1 MDPIKDYARA
11 IAEVVQAEM
20 REARRLF
27 RPPADLDA
35 IIATVPAPVMQR
47 RDWPELTERDLREIA
62 LMNLIT
68 TELFAK
74 HGVATPDLD
83 LGVGEPAPD
92 DGLTPEQAS
101 GKMSVLKLREYAP
114 APTPDIDPEKVRRAL
129 KFYTPQSLQPTPL
142 MEALMSAAREW
153 LRLREQPAPVMQHH
167 AAPTCA
173 GGWYVRNGDDEPW
186 RLVEI
191 SQEHWR
197 KQIGTRAYAQYYGPL
212 LPPDTTEPA
221 PDVQAQVVTFRTVAL
236 DDVAHLDCSVSVISE
251 RLKALR
257 ETMLQP
263 NDEFVVAMFPALT
276 WFNQW
281 CKAQIP
287 TLLAMRRE
295 MGFRWFRSDQEE
307 LCRAWDTHFG
317 FIDKWLRDHSERL
330 IASGQLPVPGNSTAP
345 PSTTPQ
351 G

>member
-1 MDPIKDYARA
+1 MSDPIVA
-11 IAEVVQAEM
+11 
-20 REARRLF
+20 
-27 RPPADLDA
+27 A
-35 IIATVPAPVMQR
+35 IIGACALLLATAGKEIWSNTGQR
-47 RDWPELTERDLREIA
+47 KQKKRETNEKMIDEALR
-62 LMNLIT
+62 
-68 TELFAK
+68 
-74 HGVATPDLD
+74 
-83 LGVGEPAPD
+83 LGVGQYVAMMPPLPVAKPTLID
-92 DGLTPEQAS
+92 AS
-101 GKMSVLKLREYAP
+101 VNAIR
-114 APTPDIDPEKVRRAL
+114 
-129 KFYTPQSLQPTPL
+129 
-142 MEALMSAAREW
+142 
-153 LRLREQPAPVMQHH
+153 
-167 AAPTCA
+167 
-173 GGWYVRNGDDEPW
+173 
-186 RLVEI
+186 
-191 SQEHWR
+191 
-197 KQIGTRAYAQYYGPL
+197 PL
-212 LPPDTTEPA
+212 L
-221 PDVQAQVVTFRTVAL
+221 
-236 DDVAHLDCSVSVISE
+236 VAHLDCSVSVISE